1 MKLLIL
7 SDLHLEFYREPSGV
21 IESFPKDGF
30 DVVVLAGDIVSG
42 ARFREDVERLCDY
55 FAPTPIVFVCGN
67 HEYYHTNRQMVAS
80 ALRGTERRKSNF
92 TWLENGSTEVHGR
105 KIIGTTMW
113 FRQNAVTNSQSGFL
127 CDFRLIERFREWN
140 YKTNAEAIAFLNA
153 NVSADTIVVT
163 HHLPTEHSVHAK
175 YKGDP
180 FNCFFLCDVEP
191 LILDKKPPLWIHGHT
206 HETVDCVVGETRVVC
221 NPMGYP
227 HEGGSQFSGS
237 KIVEV

>member
-7 SDLHLEFYREPSGV
+7 SDVHLEFYQEASAV
-21 IESFPKDGF
+21 IQSFPRDGF

-42 ARFREDVERLCDY
+42 ARFRSDIEQLCDY
-55 FAPTPIVFVCGN
+55 FAPKPIIFVCGN

-80 ALRGTERRKSNF
+80 SLRGIERRKSNF
-92 TWLENGSTEVHGR
+92 TWLENGSTEVCER
-105 KIIGTTMW
+105 KFIGTTMW
-113 FRQNAVTNSQSGFL
+113 FRRSAVTNDQSGFL

-140 YKTNAEAIAFLNA
+140 YKANSEAIEFLNA
-153 NVSADTIVVT
+153 NVTSDTIVVT
-163 HHLPTEHSVHAK
+163 HHLPAEVSVHQK

-180 FNCFFLCDVEP
+180 FNCFFLCDTEP

-206 HETVDCVVGETRVVC
+206 HESVDCMVGETRVVC

-227 HEGGSQFSGS
+227 HEDNRMFSAN
-237 KIVEV
+237 KVVEV